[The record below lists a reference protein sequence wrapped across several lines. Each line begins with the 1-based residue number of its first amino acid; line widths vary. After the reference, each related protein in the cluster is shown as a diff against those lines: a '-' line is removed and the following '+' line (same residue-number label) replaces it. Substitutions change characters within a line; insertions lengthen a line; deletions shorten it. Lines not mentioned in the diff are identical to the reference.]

1 MPCTLGFPRGA
12 HSGAGG
18 AGQEDAGLGALLAPA
33 CREAAKEPGSLC
45 GQLLLTAP
53 SGRAAGGRCCPAPS
67 RSPAPSLR
75 PGGLAQRSAGFSLQI
90 PATSCASRAFF
101 FLGGDPAFAAATAG
115 AKLSPPGVPHEAAWC
130 CAWLSWVLVVSP
142 QRLGT
147 AHPSVTRVPG
157 ESWLFFSLQRQSQ
170 QIKSKYPC
178 PHANELW
185 GTFASCP
192 GTGILWDTARLCC
205 TQLPVPRTRTLP

>member
-1 MPCTLGFPRGA
+1 M
-12 HSGAGG
+12 
-18 AGQEDAGLGALLAPA
+18 QEDAGLGALLAPG

-53 SGRAAGGRCCPAPS
+53 SGRAAGGGAGAARLLPGPLRPRCVLRVWHSGVQGLVS
-67 RSPAPSLR
+67 RSQPPAVL
-75 PGGLAQRSAGFSLQI
+75 PGL
-90 PATSCASRAFF
+90 FF
-101 FLGGDPAFAAATAG
+101 GRDPALVAATAG

-157 ESWLFFSLQRQSQ
+157 ESCLFFSLQCQSQ

-185 GTFASCP
+185 GTSASCP
-192 GTGILWDTARLCC
+192 GTGTLWDTARLCC